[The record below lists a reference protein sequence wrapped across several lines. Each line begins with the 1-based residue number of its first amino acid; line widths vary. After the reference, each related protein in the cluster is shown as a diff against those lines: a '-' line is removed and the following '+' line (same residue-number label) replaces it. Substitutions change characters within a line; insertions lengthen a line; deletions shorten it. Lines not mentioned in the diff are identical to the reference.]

1 MKVLLITD
9 QHFGVRNDNQHFIN
23 HYRKY
28 YSKVVIPFIKA
39 YGITEIID
47 LGDTFDK
54 RKSVNFMSLE
64 AAKEMWFDPIKEIG
78 CKMTALIGNH
88 DIYYKNTLRINAP
101 QELLGGYNID
111 VIDEPTTRNYDGTDI
126 LLLPWIC
133 DENRDDTFRSITKS
147 TAPVCMGHLELNGF
161 EAHPGHVMNMGMD
174 TNPFSKFERVF
185 TGHYHMKSLR
195 KVPDNVPKKD
205 MLSKYIGKPLTSV
218 PDPFDKFQRVF
229 SGHYHM
235 KSTKGNI
242 SYLGNPYQLYWND
255 YGCKRGFHVFDT
267 ETLKTTFYRNPF
279 DMFYKLYYDNGV
291 RNQIHPSDLEGTF
304 VKLIVEDKGDQTK
317 FDYAV
322 RQLQSW
328 GLADLKIIEDL
339 SVEMG
344 DSLVLETEDTITLL
358 DKYIDEIDLPVDSEN
373 VKSIMRSLYVEACEL

>member
-174 TNPFSKFERVF
+174 IN
-185 TGHYHMKSLR
+185 
-195 KVPDNVPKKD
+195 
-205 MLSKYIGKPLTSV
+205 
-218 PDPFDKFQRVF
+218 PFDKFQRVF

-291 RNQIHPSDLEGTF
+291 RNEIHPSDLEGTF

-339 SVEMG
+339 SVEME

-358 DKYIDEIDLPVDSEN
+358 DKYIDEIDLPVGSEN